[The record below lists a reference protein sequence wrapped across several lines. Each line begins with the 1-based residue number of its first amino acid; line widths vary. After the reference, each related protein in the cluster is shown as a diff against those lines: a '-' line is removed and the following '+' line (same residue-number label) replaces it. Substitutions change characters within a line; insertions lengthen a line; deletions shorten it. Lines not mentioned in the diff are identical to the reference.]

1 MTQILSPAATDT
13 SASHS
18 VGKSGGPNAPAP
30 LEFHTKPTETII
42 PAAHG
47 YAEAL
52 KAGTIFRLVDLHG
65 LQIIDMSAF
74 VLPYAYGSIASAEH
88 LSPSYTLHH
97 TRGTPITVG
106 EPIYSNMDRELLR
119 LVGDT
124 CKTHDMTF
132 MSCFPKMYEDRG
144 LPGHRSCA
152 QNMVEAFS
160 RFGMQGL
167 PEVREPFNVFQNS
180 PYFCKKALNCS
191 RPGDWVEF
199 EVLLDCVV
207 GWSSCPFDQEGWSG
221 GTPTDVLVVTGLSK
235 GENGLTSDYEMS
247 EDTYK
252 RIYGKGKHE

>member
-1 MTQILSPAATDT
+1 MTETFT

-18 VGKSGGPNAPAP
+18 ATDDVQRSIFDFRSKS
-30 LEFHTKPTETII
+30 TETII

-52 KAGTIFRLVDLHG
+52 KAGTIFRLIDLHG
-65 LQIIDMSAF
+65 LQVVDMSAF
-74 VLPYAYGSIASAEH
+74 VLPFTYGSIASAEH
-88 LSPSYTLHH
+88 LSPSYTLHR
-97 TRGTPITVG
+97 TRGTPITIG
-106 EPIYSNMDRELLR
+106 ECIYSNMDRPLLR

-124 CKTHDMTF
+124 VKTHDMTM

-144 LPGHRSCA
+144 MKGHRSCA

-160 RFGMQGL
+160 EFGMKGL
-167 PEVREPFNVFQNS
+167 TEVREPFNIFQNT
-180 PYFCKKALNCS
+180 PYFANKPLNCS

-207 GWSSCPFDQEGWSG
+207 GWSACPFDQDKWCGEK
-221 GTPTDVLVVTGLSK
+221 PTDALVVTGLSK
-235 GENGLTSDYEMS
+235 GTDGLVSDYEMS
-247 EDTYK
+247 DETFE